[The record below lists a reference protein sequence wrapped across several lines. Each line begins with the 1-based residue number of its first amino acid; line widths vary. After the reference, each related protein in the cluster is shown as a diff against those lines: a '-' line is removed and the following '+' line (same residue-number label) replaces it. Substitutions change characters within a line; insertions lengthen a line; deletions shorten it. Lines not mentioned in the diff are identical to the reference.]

1 MSIRMS
7 SEKVFEKR
15 IRKILVNQSNFVI
28 TINESFMY
36 ILNII
41 VLSHIIVLIVL
52 LVNFSIF
59 YFLF

>member
-1 MSIRMS
+1 MS